1 MPDGVVFVLCIVLGV
16 LMGALSAMF
25 GVGGAIIS
33 TPGIR
38 VLGATPIE
46 GVGSTLPSVLP
57 SAIAGAARYQREGL
71 VNWSVVAKVA
81 PWGCCA
87 AVGGAIL
94 SVHFPGK
101 GHVQMLL
108 TAALVLYTAISI
120 SRRPK
125 AALAPAGEQAAG
137 GGTATLIHSVHV
149 DRTTG
154 RAGTVRGMVIG
165 LGAGVL
171 SGFLGVGGGILMTPT
186 FRGWLRLS
194 LKETVATSLACVGLI
209 AIPSSITHIYEGT
222 VNWLYAGPLCIGV
235 IPGAHVGAHWAI
247 AASDQKLRK
256 AFGWCLGTLGVGYAI
271 AELIALVK

>member
-1 MPDGVVFVLCIVLGV
+1 VSDGLIFALCIVLGV

-38 VLGATPIE
+38 LLGATPIE

-57 SAIAGAARYQREGL
+57 SAIAGAARYHREGL
-71 VNWSVVAKVA
+71 VRWNIVAMVA
-81 PWGCCA
+81 PWGCVA

-108 TAALVLYTAISI
+108 TAGLVLYTAFSV
-120 SRRPK
+120 SRRK
-125 AALAPAGEQAAG
+125 AAAEPGDAPTGSAG
-137 GGTATLIHSVHV
+137 ATLTVAQT
-149 DRTTG
+149 DRTTAY
-154 RAGTVRGMVIG
+154 RCAVIG

-186 FRGWLRLS
+186 FRGWLRLP

-209 AIPSSITHIYEGT
+209 AIPSSLTHIAEGT
-222 VNWLYAGPLCIGV
+222 VNWLYAAPLCIGV
-235 IPGAHVGAHWAI
+235 IPGARLGAHWAI
-247 AASDQKLRK
+247 AASDRKLRM
-256 AFGWCLGTLGVGYAI
+256 AFGWGMGTLGVAYAI
-271 AELIALVK
+271 AELIALFH

>member
-1 MPDGVVFVLCIVLGV
+1 MPDGVVFALCIVVGV
-16 LMGALSAMF
+16 LMGGLSAMF

-71 VNWSVVAKVA
+71 VRWRVVALVA
-81 PWGCCA
+81 PWGCVA
-87 AVGGAIL
+87 AVAGAVL

-108 TAALVLYTAISI
+108 TAGLVLYTAL
-120 SRRPK
+120 RMTRP
-125 AALAPAGEQAAG
+125 QAARAPQEPVSG
-137 GGTATLIHSVHV
+137 YGITTLTNATL
-149 DRTTG
+149 DTEPR
-154 RAGTVRGMVIG
+154 VRPLPCTVIG

-186 FRGWLRLS
+186 FRGWLRLG

-209 AIPSSITHIYEGT
+209 AIPSSLTHIYEGT
-222 VNWLYAGPLCIGV
+222 VNWLYALPLCLGV
-235 IPGAHVGAHWAI
+235 VPGARLGAHWAI
-247 AASDQKLRK
+247 AASDRKLRM
-256 AFGWCLGTLGVGYAI
+256 AFGWGLGTLGVGYAV
-271 AELIALVK
+271 AELIALLT